1 MQNPHKQSQS
11 RACLDLYLLR
21 FLDST
26 KVALNDLQFKIILI
40 YLTLAYL
47 TLGAGPLFVLSETID
62 LIGRSKQ
69 HVTGTAALTLRQPRT
84 GPEFMHENSL
94 SAFHQ
99 TVETFSQCTI
109 DVTQLINI
117 GQSHL

>member
-40 YLTLAYL
+40 YL

-94 SAFHQ
+94 SALHQ
-99 TVETFSQCTI
+99 TIETFSQCTI